1 MKFFV
6 VIASL
11 LLLTACASNEP
22 TYSTDY
28 DLKLDFSQ
36 LKTYRWYGD
45 VNPSKEEEFR
55 SRNDS
60 YKRIRKAI
68 DEYLFSRGFREA
80 KQGRP
85 DFLINYN
92 VSTQNHVKIDQ
103 FARYPEGGMHG
114 AVSTGTYGSSVAIGW
129 SSANSGVRT
138 YKEGTAVIDIV
149 DVTDIANSRLIWRGI
164 AEGRM
169 SKKVDFSQRRQTTR
183 EVVEALL
190 GQFPPQK
197 K

>member
-1 MKFFV
+1 MKFFAA
-6 VIASL
+6 ITSL
-11 LLLTACASNEP
+11 FLLAACASNEP

-28 DLKLDFSQ
+28 DLKLNFERF
-36 LKTYRWYGD
+36 KTYRWYGD

-55 SRNDS
+55 SKNDS

-80 KQGRP
+80 KQNRP
-85 DFLINYN
+85 DFLVNYS
-92 VSTQNHVKIDQ
+92 VSTQDHVKIDQ

-114 AVSTGTYGSSVAIGW
+114 AVSTGTYGSGVAIGW
-129 SSANSGVRT
+129 SSKNSGVRT

-149 DVTDIANSRLIWRGI
+149 DAANNRLIWRGI